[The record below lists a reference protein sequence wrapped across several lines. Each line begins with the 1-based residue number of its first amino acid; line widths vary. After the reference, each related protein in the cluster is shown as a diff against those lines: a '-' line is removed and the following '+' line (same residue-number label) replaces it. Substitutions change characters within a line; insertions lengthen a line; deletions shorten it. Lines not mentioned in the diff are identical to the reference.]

1 MSEEEKNAAASD
13 LARKR
18 WEKTS
23 AKKRSQVGSEL
34 AAARWKGHVA
44 KRPASS
50 RKKAAKKA
58 GANKKLS

>member
-1 MSEEEKNAAASD
+1 MSDEEKSLAAQD

-23 AKKRSQVGSEL
+23 ARERKKVGSDL
-34 AAARWKGHVA
+34 AAARWKGHTA

-50 RKKAAKKA
+50 RKKPKK
-58 GANKKLS
+58 KK